1 LEERHVTRAGNR
13 CFLSQ
18 SAMSRAFER
27 LRVRQ
32 RGTGQITGKAKE
44 DEN

>member
-1 LEERHVTRAGNR
+1 VSLVEVDGVSGIFTAEHVVFNPD
-13 CFLSQ
+13 
-18 SAMSRAFER
+18 
-27 LRVRQ
+27 VRQ